1 MLEFRRKIIDFGVL
15 FAAIT
20 TGVSNLLML
29 KFGRKIIDFDVL
41 FAAITTGVSIFS
53 WWNLGDCQQLLLL
66 VAKRRF
72 STILDTDLHLFL
84 SGSRCVDGD
93 FTASDFKARS

>member
-29 KFGRKIIDFDVL
+29 KFGRKIIDFDLL

-53 WWNLGDCQQLLLL
+53 WWNLGDCQQYLL
-66 VAKRRF
+66 AKRRF
-72 STILDTDLHLFL
+72 SMILDTFLQLFL
-84 SGSRCVDGD
+84 SGSRSVDGD
-93 FTASDFKARS
+93 FIGSDFKARS

>member
-29 KFGRKIIDFDVL
+29 KFGRKFIDFDVL

-72 STILDTDLHLFL
+72 SMILDTFLHLFL